1 VVCRLQRPSEDLD
14 VVRTSGRITRDAD
27 ADLDAEFWR
36 DLAREERRMVFR
48 CHECNGISSHHPNC
62 PSADDGQDDE
72 EEEGSDDE

>member
-1 VVCRLQRPSEDLD
+1 MNRDYDLRSFHVD
-14 VVRTSGRITRDAD
+14 GSVDYGTTRDAD

-36 DLAREERRMVFR
+36 DVAREERRMVFR
-48 CHECNGISSHHPNC
+48 CRECNGVSSHHPNC